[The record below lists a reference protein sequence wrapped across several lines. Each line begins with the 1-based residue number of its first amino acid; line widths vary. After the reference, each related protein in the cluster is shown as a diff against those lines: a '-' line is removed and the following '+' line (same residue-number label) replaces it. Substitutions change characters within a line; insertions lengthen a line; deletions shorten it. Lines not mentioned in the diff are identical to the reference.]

1 MGANNSTGKGRRGF
15 LKCAGLGAAAVAL
28 RPALSGLS
36 PAGRSGGAA
45 QFKLGLA
52 SYTFREFTRDE
63 TVVFCRR
70 AGLSRISLKDVHL
83 PLDMGAGDIKAAAAA
98 VRSAGLELYGCGVVY
113 ITKEQEARRAFHYA
127 KTAGMVLII
136 GVPDYALLDLC
147 QTLVRET
154 GISLAIH
161 NHGPGDKLYP
171 TPRSVLERIEGL
183 DPRIGLCLDVGHTIR
198 VGVDPAAAARE
209 AGARLLEVHLKD
221 VTEASPAGEEVE
233 VGRGVIDIPGLL
245 WALVDMGFAGTAA
258 FEYEKDPK
266 YPLPGLSES
275 VGYVKG
281 ILHSEIVALTTPSR

>member
-1 MGANNSTGKGRRGF
+1 MGANNSTGKGRRVF
-15 LKCAGLGAAAVAL
+15 LKCAGLGAAIAAL

-36 PAGRSGGAA
+36 PAGQSGGAA
-45 QFKLGLA
+45 PFKLGLA

-63 TVVFCRR
+63 TVAFCRR
-70 AGLSRISLKDVHL
+70 AGLSRICLKDVHL
-83 PLDMGAGDIKAAAAA
+83 PLDMSDADIKAAAAA

-113 ITKEQEARRAFHYA
+113 MTSEPEAHRAFQYA
-127 KTAGMVLII
+127 KTAGMMLII
-136 GVPDYALLDLC
+136 GVPDHGLLDLC
-147 QTLVRET
+147 QALVRES

-171 TPRSVLERIEGL
+171 TPKSVLERITGF
-183 DPRIGLCLDVGHTIR
+183 DPRVGLCLDVGHTIR
-198 VGVDPAAAARE
+198 VGVDPAVAARE
-209 AGARLLEVHLKD
+209 AGARLLEIHLKD

-245 WALVDMGFAGTAA
+245 RALTDIKFAGTAA

-266 YPLPGLSES
+266 DPLPGLAES

-281 ILHSEIVALTTPSR
+281 VRTSLLAKSLP